1 PGVPLVGGLLHHGV
15 LAEEVADEHL
25 SRRVHLDV
33 RVELNGGVHRK
44 RNRAAEAL
52 PAVVG
57 NLNDDRVDGTSRA
70 PRNPGEVRREHVD
83 VPEAIG
89 GYRGLPVV
97 SRWRKSHDRWR
108 RETGAARRGADDR
121 EACESD
127 PHCEP
132 TEPER
137 DLPHQNPSA
146 AGTRA
151 MT

>member
-1 PGVPLVGGLLHHGV
+1 MLHHGV
-15 LAEEVADEHL
+15 LGEEVADAHL
-25 SRRVHLDV
+25 SRGVHLDV
-33 RVELNGGVHRK
+33 RVELTGGVHRK

-97 SRWRKSHDRWR
+97 SRWRKSNDRWR
-108 RETGAARRGADDR
+108 GETGAARSGADDLQ
-121 EACESD
+121 A
-127 PHCEP
+127 
-132 TEPER
+132 
-137 DLPHQNPSA
+137 
-146 AGTRA
+146 
-151 MT
+151 